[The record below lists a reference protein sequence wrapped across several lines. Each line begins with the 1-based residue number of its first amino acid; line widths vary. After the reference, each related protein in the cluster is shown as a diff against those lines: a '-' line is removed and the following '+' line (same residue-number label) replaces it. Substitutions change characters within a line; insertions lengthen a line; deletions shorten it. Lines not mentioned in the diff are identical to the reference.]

1 MHVPL
6 LCAIVHCSY
15 ETWIV
20 HHVSREQPLLMNTTV
35 GVLINVY
42 IFNTKDISNLYFMH
56 GKHISY
62 KTQKPIY
69 RLMRVE
75 VENQQFSFVI

>member
-1 MHVPL
+1 
-6 LCAIVHCSY
+6 
-15 ETWIV
+15 
-20 HHVSREQPLLMNTTV
+20 
-35 GVLINVY
+35 
-42 IFNTKDISNLYFMH
+42 MH

-75 VENQQFSFVI
+75 VENQQFAFVIKKTTVGLKAFPQLKSGYFYSALTGDEQITRISYHFKSIF